1 MAKYEKLMQNK
12 IANPDDIQ
20 DTVQEVRKTRG
31 GAILDPDDLIADVLD
46 CNDFV
51 SIGNVYLFFVL
62 NATIFTFMQFLRA
75 I

>member
-12 IANPDDIQ
+12 VQNPEDIL

-31 GAILDPDDLIADVLD
+31 GAILDPDDLIVDVLD

-51 SIGNVYLFFVL
+51 SIGNVV
-62 NATIFTFMQFLRA
+62 
-75 I
+75 